1 MGCNCKSNK
10 RTSSRP
16 SMTNPI
22 EMEYQVEVPT
32 NVLHGKS
39 AYEYAV
45 EGGYDGSEEQFYS
58 DIARTGQL
66 DASKLQIGERIVVDG
81 GPIGGYRDGD
91 VIKATDTILKVFKN
105 IFNCDPIPPT
115 YYKPEMN
122 IVTDLKDEYESGDE
136 VNLDL
141 DIEYIQNDGGP
152 LKTVE
157 IKLGGVVLASGQITH
172 LNKDI
177 TIPAGR
183 SQLEVTVEYLEGPI
197 KKDSKGQDYP
207 EGRIMEGSLT
217 YSKEVVGI
225 DFAYMRVSPNEID
238 LSDPSV
244 IKTWEEK
251 FKIGTADSYKLPIP
265 EGTKYIVI
273 AYPSSVG
280 EISAIIDKNIGFN
293 VKDSFEL
300 NQIEVGT
307 TNPVSYN
314 FYQYQAINGLDKDNY
329 VIEF

>member
-1 MGCNCKSNK
+1 MGCNCNSKK

-32 NVLHGKS
+32 NVLYAKS

-45 EGGYDGSEEQFYS
+45 EGGYDGSEEQFYH
-58 DIARTGQL
+58 DIAQTGQV
-66 DASKLQIGERIVVDG
+66 DASKLQIGERIVVSG
-81 GPIGGYRDGD
+81 GPIGGYKDGD
-91 VIKATDTILKVFKN
+91 VIEATDTIQNIFKN
-105 IFNCDPIPPT
+105 IFDCEIIPPT
-115 YYKPEMN
+115 YEEPEMN
-122 IVTDLKDEYESGDE
+122 VVTNLKDEYETGDE
-136 VNLDL
+136 VTLDL
-141 DIEYIQNDGGP
+141 DIEYIQNDAGP
-152 LKTVE
+152 IKNVE
-157 IKLGGVVLASGQITH
+157 IKLGDVVLDSGQITH
-172 LNKDI
+172 LTKNI
-177 TIPAGR
+177 IIPAGK
-183 SQLEVTVEYLEGPI
+183 SQLEVTLEYFEGPI
-197 KKDSKGQDYP
+197 KKDSRGQDYP

-225 DFAYMRVSPNEID
+225 KFAYMKTSPDEID

-251 FKIGTADSYKLPIP
+251 FKIGTADSYTLPIP
-265 EGTKYIVI
+265 EGTRYIVI

-280 EISAIIDKNIGFN
+280 EISSIIDRNIGFN

-300 NQIEVGT
+300 TQIEVGT
-307 TNPVSYN
+307 TNPISYN